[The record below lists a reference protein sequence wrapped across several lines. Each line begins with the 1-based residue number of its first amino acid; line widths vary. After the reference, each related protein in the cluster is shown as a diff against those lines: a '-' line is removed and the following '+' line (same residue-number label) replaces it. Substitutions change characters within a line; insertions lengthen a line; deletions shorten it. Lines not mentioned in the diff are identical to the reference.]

1 MQPDFDEWMRY
12 AQTLQAQGHLAQAI
26 QAWDTLLFVE
36 SKPVMRAQANFHL
49 GEIYRE
55 WDEVFT
61 AQRFLGQA
69 YQFAPDNVTIKTE
82 WDALNRYLAEN
93 RAELFEVRERKN
105 SDQIVSLFRIATGL
119 KLLQMDKPAHAYPLM
134 KSRTKI
140 YPNAAVAKHLL
151 TDVIITEDEV
161 NSAIEFLET
170 RGWLVPHP
178 PTPLS
183 TSLWRGGQGGEVQHD
198 LYSITESGLYAFYT
212 ELATLHV
219 ANEVYDEASACY
231 EQAYWLDG
239 STPTNSKEGP
249 LYRKVMCDAKFRA
262 WEDGFATLEQI
273 AATGQVERSEIPQ
286 SGGDTSSL
294 PEGIDPAAYDSA
306 VAEIYGLAYHSTQDK
321 AIGLRAM
328 RACEAALVLDRKNKD
343 ISNLLKSLQSDQA
356 LSADP
361 KPEAAP
367 KKSWWRR

>member
-1 MQPDFDEWMRY
+1 MQPDFEEWMRY

-36 SKPVMRAQANFHL
+36 STPVMRAQANFHL

-82 WDALNRYLAEN
+82 WDALNRYIAEN

-119 KLLQMDKPAHAYPLM
+119 KLLQMDKPAQAYPLM

-170 RGWLVPHP
+170 GGWLVK
-178 PTPLS
+178 T
-183 TSLWRGGQGGEVQHD
+183 QHD
-198 LYSITESGLYAFYT
+198 LYSITKSGLYTFYT

-219 ANEVYDEASACY
+219 ANEVYNEASACY
-231 EQAYWLDG
+231 EQAYWLDD

-249 LYRKVMCDAKFRA
+249 LYRKVICDAKFRA

-273 AATGQVERSEIPQ
+273 EATGQS
-286 SGGDTSSL
+286 DTASL
-294 PEGIDPAAYDSA
+294 PEGIDPAAYGSA

-321 AIGLRAM
+321 AIGLRAIT
-328 RACEAALVLDRKNKD
+328 ACKAALALDRKNKD
-343 ISNLLKSLQSDQA
+343 ISNLLKSLM
-356 LSADP
+356 
-361 KPEAAP
+361 KRET
-367 KKSWWRR
+367 